1 VPHYDFDSCPFFVVR
16 DKTSVSVINVKREQI
31 TIVIPTCLLSLDTV
45 ERTSFFEIEST
56 DDHRIFSLYNL
67 EVEKKERDKPSS

>member
-1 VPHYDFDSCPFFVVR
+1 VPGYDFDSCPFFVVR
-16 DKTSVSVINVKREQI
+16 DKISVSVINVKREQI
-31 TIVIPTCLLSLDTV
+31 TMVIPTCPLSLDTV

-56 DDHRIFSLYNL
+56 DDQRIFSLYNL